1 MEANVEVGAGTEATA
16 GTVAGS
22 EGAEAGVS
30 GVETAEA
37 TVEEDTKL
45 AEGET
50 TEKRDAA
57 GHTEDTADPRPLFIG
72 VWGGRGVRG
81 EVCVRIP
88 FCCMSVLHILFEQ
101 FFP

>member
-1 MEANVEVGAGTEATA
+1 MACDWQAEMIHNACVHAAAHSSQNVEVGAGTEATA

-45 AEGET
+45 AEGKE
-50 TEKRDAA
+50 AL
-57 GHTEDTADPRPLFIG
+57 DT
-72 VWGGRGVRG
+72 
-81 EVCVRIP
+81 
-88 FCCMSVLHILFEQ
+88 H
-101 FFP
+101 